1 MVNNY
6 CNGYFLYSHNKFKG
20 RLNSNKET
28 FFEDKDLQYVKHS
41 RNCIHLKKRKKSLL
55 RINEYVL
62 ETKSRTTIFALERK
76 FCDFSFI
83 QV

>member
-1 MVNNY
+1 M
-6 CNGYFLYSHNKFKG
+6 
-20 RLNSNKET
+20 LNIQEIVSIWKRE
-28 FFEDKDLQYVKHS
+28 
-41 RNCIHLKKRKKSLL
+41 KKVLL

-62 ETKSRTTIFALERK
+62 ETKSPTTIFALERK